1 MAGIFIME
9 KLEKY
14 KSKLR
19 LIKIEREERDE
30 VILFFS
36 FDVVNS
42 SMYKEINYYGWSK
55 VLDQLFKE
63 VQKRVINGIDNVE
76 LWRVLG
82 DEIIFLVRINDEEL
96 LFEEVKIIYQILLDS
111 IRELKNGK
119 LFEKLNYFE
128 KRERELMKLQNVL
141 SLQATAW
148 IALVRENAD
157 GSEDTD
163 DSENIFVK
171 YTTPKNYQIFEF
183 LGNDIDAGFRISK
196 QTRAS
201 KMVLSFEL
209 AYILSRRT
217 DELKKINIITY
228 KELKGI
234 WKNHLYP
241 IIWYHDPDCADGK
254 KLEETFLY
262 DECSKNDLV
271 KEYYENRDNETLL
284 RKVICDEEMFNQVD
298 VALQRILDDMNLT
311 NKIKKI
317 QNTIKKADIVNKEYV
332 KPNHLEMHCVAV
344 CYSPNRKAILVAK
357 RKSNR
362 EYESGK
368 WEFGCAKAKKDES
381 LCESI
386 KEEYK
391 RDFGIYI
398 SPYIDKKRI
407 DREPIPLALYQ
418 IDKKDKGLHKGVITL
433 AKVDDDY
440 DIDSFTPTAKHEK
453 VTWIKEE
460 EIDTFEGDKV
470 EDFDNTLHLAFK
482 KIRELEG

>member
-1 MAGIFIME
+1 MAGIFIMAG
-9 KLEKY
+9 LEKY
-14 KSKLR
+14 KGKLR

-148 IALVRENAD
+148 IALVRESAD

-217 DELKKINIITY
+217 DELKKN
-228 KELKGI
+228 
-234 WKNHLYP
+234 
-241 IIWYHDPDCADGK
+241 
-254 KLEETFLY
+254 
-262 DECSKNDLV
+262 
-271 KEYYENRDNETLL
+271 
-284 RKVICDEEMFNQVD
+284 
-298 VALQRILDDMNLT
+298 
-311 NKIKKI
+311 
-317 QNTIKKADIVNKEYV
+317 
-332 KPNHLEMHCVAV
+332 
-344 CYSPNRKAILVAK
+344 
-357 RKSNR
+357 
-362 EYESGK
+362 
-368 WEFGCAKAKKDES
+368 
-381 LCESI
+381 
-386 KEEYK
+386 
-391 RDFGIYI
+391 
-398 SPYIDKKRI
+398 
-407 DREPIPLALYQ
+407 
-418 IDKKDKGLHKGVITL
+418 
-433 AKVDDDY
+433 
-440 DIDSFTPTAKHEK
+440 
-453 VTWIKEE
+453 
-460 EIDTFEGDKV
+460 
-470 EDFDNTLHLAFK
+470 
-482 KIRELEG
+482 